1 MYQVN
6 PRIANPTHPV
16 HDRDLI
22 SGNNMLSLRRPNPT
36 HPVHDR
42 DLISGNNMLS
52 APSKKLTETSG
63 GFLCGSMAFV

>member
-22 SGNNMLSLRRPNPT
+22 SGNNMLSLRRPKNSLRLLEVSYAVQW
-36 HPVHDR
+36 H
-42 DLISGNNMLS
+42 LYSNAECAQMCALS
-52 APSKKLTETSG
+52 TERY
-63 GFLCGSMAFV
+63 

>member
-22 SGNNMLSLRRPNPT
+22 SGNNMLSLRRPKNSLRLLEVSYAVQWHLYSNAECT
-36 HPVHDR
+36 
-42 DLISGNNMLS
+42 
-52 APSKKLTETSG
+52 
-63 GFLCGSMAFV
+63 